1 MSPTS
6 DKKPDTHN
14 KIPEDITSTQSRAGK
29 IDHNGWEEY
38 FQQHGSET
46 DHLFPHVRYGF
57 IDEDT
62 GLRQENLSPL
72 TDKIPADAS
81 FVSPGI
87 YFLTHEEVAQV
98 SRGIPAKRIQTACEE
113 DDRVAYTVVAE
124 SDAMEKGATVQTIIN
139 WLTSLAAKFGIEET
153 EYRLFFS
160 GNRSIHLHTDY
171 YVRHE
176 NLHRLKETVE
186 EFCQQQGAD
195 LDISIYKGNGQFR
208 LIGAKHRKTDLYK
221 VPVPANADR
230 PEVVRRTQDF
240 PELSL
245 PHSIPKGRK
254 NNNIAGNDSRNSL
267 PQEYESRLLW
277 GYINDSSSDIDW
289 DPNTELDG
297 SYTNRCFSP
306 YANTGDGERSICVF
320 EPKGGAFCR
329 RDEKKIYLPSHIYGS
344 RGADGEYV
352 IRDRKAPL
360 LLSGP
365 DYEKRE
371 FETGETLVIIG
382 GQSRES
388 RIFEINEFDRELI
401 SNQLNLPDHDD
412 QRQLVFTWLE
422 DQGYSVGESGMHGE
436 PRESASGASA
446 KIQQLK
452 QKLIQA
458 DRTPTHEEAVS
469 ISCSILQTDGYKE
482 AWEWNKRAWGHQ
494 FDPEITRQQLK
505 YLVTRYFE

>member
-1 MSPTS
+1 MSPAADNT
-6 DKKPDTHN
+6 PDSHN
-14 KIPEDITSTQSRAGK
+14 NIPEDATSSQSHAANV
-29 IDHNGWEEY
+29 DHSDCGEY
-38 FQQHGSET
+38 FQQHGSWADRLE
-46 DHLFPHVRYGF
+46 PHVRYGF
-57 IDEDT
+57 IDEENGFRQG
-62 GLRQENLSPL
+62 GLEPL
-72 TDKIPADAS
+72 TDRIPAEAS
-81 FVSPGI
+81 FASTGI
-87 YFLTHEEVAQV
+87 YFLTLEEVAQV
-98 SRGIPAKRIQTACEE
+98 ERGVPADRIQTDCEE

-124 SDAMEKGATVQTIIN
+124 SDAMEKGVTVQTIIN
-139 WLTSLAAKFGIEET
+139 WLTSLAAKLGIEDT

-195 LDISIYKGNGQFR
+195 LDTSIYDPKSQFR
-208 LIGAKHRKTDLYK
+208 LIGAKHIDRELYK
-221 VPVPANADR
+221 IPIPKDADR
-230 PEVVRRTQDF
+230 SNIAAPATNA

-245 PHSIPKGRK
+245 PHSIPKDRK
-254 NNNIAGNDSRNSL
+254 NNLVAGNGGSSPL

-277 GYINDSSSDIDW
+277 EYIKGTSSDGGENPDT
-289 DPNTELDG
+289 DLDG
-297 SYTNRCFSP
+297 SYTNRYFSP

-320 EPKGGAFCR
+320 EPKGDAFR
-329 RDEKKIYLPSHIYGS
+329 RGNNKIYLPSYIYGA

-412 QRQLVFTWLE
+412 QRQLAFTWLE
-422 DQGYSVGESGMHGE
+422 AQGYPVGESGMHGE
-436 PRESASGASA
+436 PRESNTGASSE
-446 KIQQLK
+446 IQQLK
-452 QKLIQA
+452 QKLVQV
-458 DRTPTHEEAVS
+458 DRTPKHAEVVRV
-469 ISCSILQTDGYKE
+469 SCSILQTDGYKE
-482 AWEWNKRAWGHQ
+482 AWEWNKRAWGDQ
-494 FDPEITRQQLK
+494 FDPEITSEQLDSLEK
-505 YLVTRYFE
+505 II